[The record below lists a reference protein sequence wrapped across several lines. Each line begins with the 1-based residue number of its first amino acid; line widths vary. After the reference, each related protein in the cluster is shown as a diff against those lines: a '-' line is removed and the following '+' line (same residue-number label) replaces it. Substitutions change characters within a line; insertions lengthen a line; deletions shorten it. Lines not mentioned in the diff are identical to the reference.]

1 MPDGDQGRRLSYQEL
16 GEAFGCTAN
25 ATRDLMTRETVEL
38 LLTPLREQLTVAN
51 QRADSAEQ
59 RADRERGRADSVA
72 QQLAAV
78 ETELIATRVEAAG
91 LRCKLAKAASDLAAP
106 LRFGWRRGFGR

>member
-59 RADRERGRADSVA
+59 RADRERERADSAA

-78 ETELIATRVEAAG
+78 ETELVATRVEAAG
-91 LRCKLAKAASDLAAP
+91 LRCKLAKAASAQPAP
-106 LRFGWRRGFGR
+106 RRSGWRRVFGR